1 LIVLYGI
8 TKTELNKFFSGN
20 VSTSKLKPTSKEKFT
35 YMNPETGEKWIGN
48 IASRGRRP
56 NWVRDFVADG
66 KIEEC
71 LVKDEHQS
79 SQ

>member
-1 LIVLYGI
+1 
-8 TKTELNKFFSGN
+8 
-20 VSTSKLKPTSKEKFT
+20 
-35 YMNPETGEKWIGN
+35 MNPETGEKWIGN